1 MGRFER
7 VKKRI
12 SNFIF
17 DKSISLQD
25 RSFILFSWL
34 VLVALYLAVPF
45 GIIMREPLPATV
57 STFMGA
63 VAFTVYVYYVY
74 KKNRIHQAKIVLSI
88 IVVVIF
94 LPVMFF
100 TNGGALGGAPIWLML
115 GMMYI
120 VLILEG
126 RFRLI
131 MISINIVLLTV
142 CWIVGYK
149 YPDLVTEY
157 SRGQNY
163 FDAAAGLFIVGGIVY
178 TLMLFNINLL
188 RREEKDKNLKRLFEQ
203 TAEALVNAIDAKDEY
218 THGHSSRV
226 AEYSRKIA
234 EFAGKTP
241 DECDEIY
248 HIALLHDVGKIGIA
262 ESIINKKGKLTDEEF
277 EEIKKHPN
285 LGAQILRSINEYPD
299 LYIGAKYHHER
310 YDGRGYPDKLKSE
323 DIPEVAR
330 IISVADAY
338 DAMTSKRSYRE
349 PIPQQSVREEIVKG
363 SGTQFDPKFAK
374 IMQHL
379 IDLDTE
385 YDMCEKSSVQELAGK
400 SELVCGRCR
409 EEISDGILLGP
420 APQIKRIRLKCE
432 PAGDTGREFSPVMIL
447 FDSLDGRYHDT
458 PHDMKDLNY
467 FEYAQ
472 IGFDGEYELEGA
484 RKIVVA
490 KSGSSRANTAS
501 AKKGTIV
508 YDIEAV
514 KVKDHIQIIIDDG
527 KEVVTIT
534 VALPDSARYA
544 YIGLTGDNCRIYDV
558 SISMEE
564 EYVPEDHIPRIAE
577 EISYIKGP
585 AGDIPNVQM
594 DGYRTD
600 STLGIPVK
608 DGMKITFHTM
618 SLPTARLVWHTAY
631 ADLFYSADRKP
642 FGEEYREYALIRLD
656 GENWEAV
663 GVAQNKLTVNMS
675 EEFEG
680 WDAWKEANKKG
691 FDCTISFRRDDNKI
705 ITTTENFGIS
715 LNIATTILDDPFDV
729 YVSLTGDQCAITNI
743 RINVPE
749 QTV

>member
-1 MGRFER
+1 
-7 VKKRI
+7 
-12 SNFIF
+12 
-17 DKSISLQD
+17 
-25 RSFILFSWL
+25 
-34 VLVALYLAVPF
+34 
-45 GIIMREPLPATV
+45 
-57 STFMGA
+57 MGA

-100 TNGGALGGAPIWLML
+100 TNGGALGGAPIWMML

-234 EFAGKTP
+234 EFSGKTP

-262 ESIINKKGKLTDEEF
+262 ESIINKKGKLMDEEF

-338 DAMTSKRSYRE
+338 D
-349 PIPQQSVREEIVKG
+349 
-363 SGTQFDPKFAK
+363 
-374 IMQHL
+374 
-379 IDLDTE
+379 
-385 YDMCEKSSVQELAGK
+385 
-400 SELVCGRCR
+400 
-409 EEISDGILLGP
+409 
-420 APQIKRIRLKCE
+420 
-432 PAGDTGREFSPVMIL
+432 
-447 FDSLDGRYHDT
+447 
-458 PHDMKDLNY
+458 
-467 FEYAQ
+467 
-472 IGFDGEYELEGA
+472 
-484 RKIVVA
+484 
-490 KSGSSRANTAS
+490 
-501 AKKGTIV
+501 
-508 YDIEAV
+508 
-514 KVKDHIQIIIDDG
+514 
-527 KEVVTIT
+527 
-534 VALPDSARYA
+534 
-544 YIGLTGDNCRIYDV
+544 
-558 SISMEE
+558 
-564 EYVPEDHIPRIAE
+564 
-577 EISYIKGP
+577 
-585 AGDIPNVQM
+585 
-594 DGYRTD
+594 
-600 STLGIPVK
+600 
-608 DGMKITFHTM
+608 
-618 SLPTARLVWHTAY
+618 
-631 ADLFYSADRKP
+631 
-642 FGEEYREYALIRLD
+642 
-656 GENWEAV
+656 
-663 GVAQNKLTVNMS
+663 
-675 EEFEG
+675 
-680 WDAWKEANKKG
+680 
-691 FDCTISFRRDDNKI
+691 
-705 ITTTENFGIS
+705 
-715 LNIATTILDDPFDV
+715 
-729 YVSLTGDQCAITNI
+729 
-743 RINVPE
+743 
-749 QTV
+749 